1 MPVKMRSTNVQLYT
15 LVRTLRMKAR
25 KNNARIWRYLAE
37 MLEKPKRR
45 RVEVN
50 VSKINRYSEK
60 GETIVV
66 PGKVLG
72 TGELKHPVTV
82 AAFKFSL
89 SAKEK
94 ILKVGGKTVT
104 ISELIESNPK
114 GSNVKILI

>member
-1 MPVKMRSTNVQLYT
+1 MPVKTRSTNVQLHT
-15 LVRTLRMKAR
+15 LVRTLKIKAR
-25 KNNARIWRYLAE
+25 ENNAKIWRYLAE
-37 MLEKPKRR
+37 LLERPKRK

-82 AAFKFSL
+82 AAFRFSL

-94 ILKVGGKTVT
+94 ILKAGGKT
-104 ISELIESNPK
+104 ISIPELIESNPK
-114 GSNVKILI
+114 GSNVKILV